1 MARRSKGAI
10 IGGVI
15 AAVIVAVFVSYVI
28 GIGNPSDQIKNS
40 SPTVQNTQVSSP
52 STIVNIDTGKHVV
65 LQLNE
70 SVGLKSR

>member
-1 MARRSKGAI
+1 LAGRSKGAI

-15 AAVIVAVFVSYVI
+15 AAVIVAIFVSYAV
-28 GIGNPSDQIKNS
+28 GLGNPSDQIKNT
-40 SPTVQNTQVSSP
+40 PTVQNTPSSSP
-52 STIVNIDTGKHVV
+52 STIANIDTGKHVV